1 MVSYQALFT
10 SEEDWF
16 IITFPDFGW
25 GVSNGQGEE
34 DSLSMAQDLLHS
46 LLREE
51 IRLGNDLPVP
61 RRYCGAGYR
70 NITLPVVESAKVELY
85 QAVRASDLS
94 RGQLA
99 KRLGTPVAELN
110 RLVDLKY
117 KSRFSKIEEVLL
129 ALGKRVVLTVEDA
142 A

>member
-61 RRYCGAGYR
+61 RRYRGAGYR